1 MSVHNKQN
9 QNQTRDLKHRVLTCL
24 HKLSDRDTHSA
35 AASELESIAKT
46 LSPETIP
53 PFVSSISATDSSDKS
68 PVRKQCLRL
77 ISLLSEH
84 HGDSLSPHLSKL
96 LTAVV
101 RRLRDPDSA
110 VRTACVSACAS
121 ISSHLTKPPFS
132 SIIKPFLEALFT
144 EQEMNSQ
151 IGAALCL
158 AAAIEASP
166 DPDIACL
173 RKSLPRFE
181 KLLKSESFKAKAALL
196 TLIGSVIAV
205 GGASSQQIVRNLVPH
220 LVEFV
225 GSDDWAARKASAE
238 ALLRLAA
245 VEGDA
250 LSEFKASCLKTF
262 EAKRFDKVKAVRET
276 MNQMLEAWKEIPDLS
291 DDGSPP
297 PQSNSSSK
305 ENASD
310 GRYPPSLKTS
320 KAVSSSTPSVK
331 RLANKSSVADNS
343 TAPVAQKSRPLY
355 SVEKKSGPAIFRK
368 LDRKKPWKVEVSAPR
383 GSSRTIAS
391 EDYHQNKDGME
402 LGKDEELETHTR
414 PGVKRTLF
422 SRITNE
428 TRNAVV
434 KAGSR
439 VVPYQDEISESTVVV
454 SNEPGDLCRN
464 PKDCEDLSLIR
475 KQLVHIETQQSNLL
489 ELLQKFMGSSQSG
502 MHSLETRV
510 HGLELAL
517 DEISFDLAMSTG
529 RMSDTKSASM
539 CCKLPGAEFL
549 TSKLWKRTE
558 GRGATS
564 HFSVSGGTSSAG
576 VISNIAGEHGNGE
589 RFKLEHRRYRL
600 HSSRGFIVNP
610 LAEIHGDSQGSSEPS
625 VGVPKNLRNGV

>member
-1 MSVHNKQN
+1 MSVHSK
-9 QNQTRDLKHRVLTCL
+9 QNQTRDMKHRVLTCL

-53 PFVSSISATDSSDKS
+53 PFVSSIAATDSSDKS
-68 PVRKQCLRL
+68 PVRKQCLKL
-77 ISLLSEH
+77 ISLLSEQ

-110 VRTACVSACAS
+110 VRAACVSACAS

-132 SIIKPFLEALFT
+132 SIMKPFLEALFT

-181 KLLKSESFKAKAALL
+181 KLLKSESFKGKAALL

-205 GGASSQQIVRNLVPH
+205 GVASSQQIVRNLVPY

-225 GSDDWAARKASAE
+225 SSDDWASRKASAE
-238 ALLRLAA
+238 ALMRLAV
-245 VEGDA
+245 VERDA
-250 LSEFKASCLKTF
+250 LSEFKAPCLKTF

-276 MNQMLEAWKEIPDLS
+276 MNQMLEAWKGIPDFS

-297 PQSNSSSK
+297 AQSNPSSK

-310 GRYPPSLKTS
+310 GRYPPVLKTS
-320 KAVSSSTPSVK
+320 RAVRSSPPSVK
-331 RLANKSSVADNS
+331 RPANKSSVADNS
-343 TAPVAQKSRPLY
+343 TAPAAQKGHPLE
-355 SVEKKSGPAIFRK
+355 SIEKKSGPAIFRK
-368 LDRKKPWKVEVSAPR
+368 LDRKKPWKVE
-383 GSSRTIAS
+383 AS
-391 EDYHQNKDGME
+391 KDNHQNKDGIQ

-414 PGVKRTLF
+414 LGVKRTLF
-422 SRITNE
+422 SKITNE
-428 TRNAVV
+428 TRNAVG
-434 KAGSR
+434 KAGPR

-454 SNEPGDLCRN
+454 SNETGDLCRN

-475 KQLVHIETQQSNLL
+475 KQLVQIETQQSNLL

-517 DEISFDLAMSTG
+517 DEISFDLVMSTG
-529 RMSDTKSASM
+529 RMSNTDSAAM

-558 GRGATS
+558 GRSATS
-564 HFSVSGGTSSAG
+564 NFSASGGTSSG
-576 VISNIAGEHGNGE
+576 VISNVAREHGNGE
-589 RFKLEHRRYRL
+589 RFKLEHRRYQL

-610 LAEIHGDSQGSSEPS
+610 LAEIHGDPQGISEPS
-625 VGVPKNLRNGV
+625 VGGVSKSSRNGV

>member
-1 MSVHNKQN
+1 MSVQSKQN
-9 QNQTRDLKHRVLTCL
+9 QNQTRDMKHRVLTCL

-53 PFVSSISATDSSDKS
+53 PFVSSIAATDSSDKS

-110 VRTACVSACAS
+110 VRAACVSACAS
-121 ISSHLTKPPFS
+121 ISSHLTRPPFS
-132 SIIKPFLEALFT
+132 SIIKPLLEALFT
-144 EQEMNSQ
+144 EQEMNAQ

-205 GGASSQQIVRNLVPH
+205 GGASSQQIVRNLVPY

-225 GSDDWAARKASAE
+225 SSDDWAARKASAE
-238 ALLRLAA
+238 ALQRLAV

-276 MNQMLEAWKEIPDLS
+276 MNQMLEAWKGIPDLS

-305 ENASD
+305 EIASD
-310 GRYPPSLKTS
+310 GRYPPGLKTS
-320 KAVSSSTPSVK
+320 RAVSSSTPSVK
-331 RLANKSSVADNS
+331 RPANKSSIADDS
-343 TAPVAQKSRPLY
+343 TPPAARKGRPLD
-355 SVEKKSGPAIFRK
+355 SSEKKSSPAIFRK
-368 LDRKKPWKVEVSAPR
+368 LDRKKPWKVEVSASH
-383 GSSRTIAS
+383 GSSGTIAS
-391 EDYHQNKDGME
+391 EDDHQNKDGIK
-402 LGKDEELETHTR
+402 LGKDKLETHER
-414 PGVKRTLF
+414 PEVKRTLF
-422 SRITNE
+422 SKITNE
-428 TRNAVV
+428 TKNGVV

-439 VVPYQDEISESTVVV
+439 VVPYQDEISEATVVV
-454 SNEPGDLCRN
+454 SNGTGDLCRN

-475 KQLVHIETQQSNLL
+475 KQLVQIETQQSNLL
-489 ELLQKFMGSSQSG
+489 ELLQKFMGNSQNG
-502 MHSLETRV
+502 MRSLETRV

-517 DEISFDLAMSTG
+517 DEISFDLAMSNG
-529 RMSDTKSASM
+529 RMSKTNSAAT

-558 GRGATS
+558 DRGATS
-564 HFSVSGGTSSAG
+564 HFSASGVASSAVG
-576 VISNIAGEHGNGE
+576 VISNEAGE
-589 RFKLEHRRYRL
+589 RFKLEHRRHRL

-610 LAEIHGDSQGSSEPS
+610 LAEIHGDPQGISEPS
-625 VGVPKNLRNGV
+625 IGGVSKNLRNGV

>member
-1 MSVHNKQN
+1 MSVHSK
-9 QNQTRDLKHRVLTCL
+9 QNQTRDMKHRVLTCL
-24 HKLSDRDTHSA
+24 HKLSDRDTHSSA
-35 AASELESIAKT
+35 ATELESIAKT

-53 PFVSSISATDSSDKS
+53 PFVSSIATTDSSDKS
-68 PVRKQCLRL
+68 PVRKQCLKL
-77 ISLLSEH
+77 ISLLSEQ

-110 VRTACVSACAS
+110 VRAACVGACAS

-158 AAAIEASP
+158 AACIEGSP
-166 DPDIACL
+166 DPDIVCL

-196 TLIGSVIAV
+196 TMIGSVIAV
-205 GGASSQQIVRNLVPH
+205 GGANGKQIVRNLVPY

-225 GSDDWAARKASAE
+225 SSDDWAARKASAE
-238 ALLRLAA
+238 ALLRLAV

-276 MNQMLEAWKEIPDLS
+276 MNQMLDAWKGIPDLS
-291 DDGSPP
+291 DNGSPLP
-297 PQSNSSSK
+297 ESNSSSK

-310 GRYPPSLKTS
+310 GRYPPGLKTS
-320 KAVSSSTPSVK
+320 RAVSSSTPSV
-331 RLANKSSVADNS
+331 RRPANKSSVADNS
-343 TAPVAQKSRPLY
+343 TAPAAQKGRPLD
-355 SVEKKSGPAIFRK
+355 STEKKSGPAIFRK
-368 LDRKKPWKVEVSAPR
+368 LDRKKPWKVDVSAPH
-383 GSSRTIAS
+383 GSSGAIAS
-391 EDYHQNKDGME
+391 KDYHQNKDGIQ
-402 LGKDEELETHTR
+402 LGKDEELEANTR
-414 PGVKRTLF
+414 PAVKRTLF
-422 SRITNE
+422 SKITNE
-428 TRNAVV
+428 TRNAVG

-439 VVPYQDEISESTVVV
+439 VVPYQDEISESTVIV
-454 SNEPGDLCRN
+454 SNETGDLCRN

-475 KQLVHIETQQSNLL
+475 KQLVQIETQQSNLL

-502 MHSLETRV
+502 MHSLERRV

-517 DEISFDLAMSTG
+517 DEISLDLAMSTG
-529 RMSDTKSASM
+529 RMSNTDSAVM

-558 GRGATS
+558 GRAATS
-564 HFSVSGGTSSAG
+564 HFSASAGTSSAG
-576 VISNIAGEHGNGE
+576 VISNVAGELGNGE
-589 RFKLEHRRYRL
+589 RFKLENRRYRL

-610 LAEIHGDSQGSSEPS
+610 LAEIHGDAQGISAPS
-625 VGVPKNLRNGV
+625 VGVSRSSQNGV